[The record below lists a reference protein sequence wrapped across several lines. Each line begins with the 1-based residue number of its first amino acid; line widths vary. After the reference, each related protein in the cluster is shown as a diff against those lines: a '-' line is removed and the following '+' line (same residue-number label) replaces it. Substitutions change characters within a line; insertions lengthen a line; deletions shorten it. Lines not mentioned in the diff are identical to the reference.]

1 MGARLAL
8 VALAAGLVAAPRH
21 ARAEPSEAE
30 LKAEFIERFVRFVDW
45 DEDELPDDEFTV
57 CVLGDSPLTPYLE
70 RIAKKRKL
78 RSRKA
83 IVTELEK
90 VEDVVD
96 CQLVLIHGTDK
107 KKLRT
112 VLSRTEGNPILTIA
126 DATGAAAAGAIINF
140 YRDDNHVRFEIN
152 TRAAKD
158 SGLKV
163 RAKLLR
169 VARVVRGGKG
179 D

>member
-8 VALAAGLVAAPRH
+8 AALAAGLVAVPPPV
-21 ARAEPSEAE
+21 RAEPSEAE
-30 LKAEFIERFVRFVDW
+30 LKAEFVERFVRFVDW
-45 DEDELPDDEFTV
+45 DEDDLPEDEFAV
-57 CVLGDSPLTPYLE
+57 CVLGDSPVTPHLE
-70 RIAKKRKL
+70 RIGKKRKL
-78 RSRKA
+78 RGRRA
-83 IVTELEK
+83 TVAEIDAP
-90 VEDVVD
+90 EDAAD
-96 CQLVLIHGTDK
+96 CQLVLIHGSDK
-107 KKLRT
+107 KRLRA
-112 VLSRTEGNPILTIA
+112 VLSRTEGQPILTIA

-152 TRAAKD
+152 ARAAKD

>member
-1 MGARLAL
+1 MGARLARI
-8 VALAAGLVAAPRH
+8 ALAAGLVAAVPP

-30 LKAEFIERFVRFVDW
+30 LKAEFVERFVRFVEW
-45 DEDELPDDEFTV
+45 DDDDLPEDEFAV
-57 CVLGDSPLTPYLE
+57 CVIGGSPVTPYLE

-78 RSRKA
+78 RGRRA
-83 IVTELEK
+83 TITELAE
-90 VEDVVD
+90 VEEVVD
-96 CQLVLIHGTDK
+96 CQLLLIHGSDRK
-107 KKLRT
+107 RLRT
-112 VLSRTEGNPILTIA
+112 ILSRTEGHPILTIA
-126 DATGAAAAGAIINF
+126 DAPGAAAAGAIINF
-140 YRDDNHVRFEIN
+140 YLDDNHVRFEIN

-169 VARVVRGGKG
+169 VAKLVRGKA

>member
-1 MGARLAL
+1 MGVRLAL
-8 VALAAGLVAAPRH
+8 VACAVGMVAAARP
-21 ARAEPSEAE
+21 ARAETSEAE
-30 LKAEFIERFVRFVDW
+30 LKAEFVERFVRFVDW
-45 DEDELPDDEFTV
+45 DEDELPAGDFTV
-57 CVLGDSPLTPYLE
+57 CVLGDSPMTPYLA

-78 RSRKA
+78 RGRKA
-83 IVTELEK
+83 VVHEIANA
-90 VEDVVD
+90 EDAVD
-96 CQLVLIHGTDK
+96 CQLVLIHGTDR
-107 KKLRT
+107 KKLRA
-112 VLSRTEGNPILTIA
+112 VLSRTEGHPILTIA
-126 DATGAAAAGAIINF
+126 DASGAAAAGAIINF

-169 VARVVRGGKG
+169 VARIVRRGK